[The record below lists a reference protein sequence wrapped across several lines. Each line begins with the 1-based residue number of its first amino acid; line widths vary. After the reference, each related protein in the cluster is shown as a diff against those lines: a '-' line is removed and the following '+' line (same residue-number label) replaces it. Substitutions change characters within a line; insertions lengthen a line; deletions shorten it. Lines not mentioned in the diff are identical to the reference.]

1 MWKNAKEEL
10 PEPYEIVLLQLT
22 GDEYTTG
29 WHAPLANNGNGA
41 WMGMSLNQSPSH
53 YQIED
58 GAVAKWCCIVRPYD
72 DAPDAEKR
80 AMLHAFWAILEGVL
94 KHGDGDP
101 LWANSTTTAFEALTE
116 VAQEYAPEVGREFQ
130 KRLESDW

>member
-1 MWKNAKEEL
+1 MWKKVSEEL
-10 PEPYEIVLLQLT
+10 PPPYELVLLQLV

-41 WMGMSLNQSPSH
+41 WMALALNQSPPQ
-53 YQIED
+53 YRIED
-58 GAVAKWCCIVRPYD
+58 GTVEKWCKIVRPYD
-72 DAPDAEKR
+72 DAPDGEKR

>member
-1 MWKNAKEEL
+1 MWKKVSEEL
-10 PEPYEIVLLQLT
+10 PPPYELVLLQLT

-29 WHAPLANNGNGA
+29 WYAPLANNGNGA

-72 DAPDAEKR
+72 DAPDGEKR

-94 KHGDGDP
+94 KHNDGA
-101 LWANSTTTAFEALTE
+101 LWANSTTTAFEALVE
-116 VAQEYAPEVGREFQ
+116 LAHDYAPDVAREFQ
-130 KRLESDW
+130 DRVEG